1 MKFNVTLAKGIYMK
15 RIFLI
20 GSAFIGII
28 VGAGF
33 ASGQEILQYFTS
45 FGTLG
50 ILAGIVS
57 TVLFAYVGMML
68 VWLGSIFKAE
78 GHNDVIHKLTGGTMF
93 GKVIAW
99 LVDIVLIIALFG
111 FGVVMLAGGGSNFE
125 QQFGIP
131 AVYGTALMVI
141 LVLVFGMLRVDNVVK
156 VIGNITPL
164 LIICIVIVAIY
175 CLFTMSGSFSELD
188 TLAKSHTSAVPHWFI
203 AGVNYVSL
211 NVGLGASMSIVMG
224 GNEKNSKIAAWGGLV
239 GGIVLGLMI
248 MISHLAIFSK
258 IETVGHLP
266 LPMLGLV
273 NDISPILGVFMS
285 IVIYLM
291 IFNTCLGMFY
301 SLATRFTEIETKQF
315 KIFYTIFTL
324 IGFAISFAGF
334 TDLMTFFYP
343 VIGYMGI
350 IIIIVLIYAPFKVR
364 RIKNKVNHYKICKIS
379 YENSYIFL

>member
-1 MKFNVTLAKGIYMK
+1 MLESGFNLTLAKGIYMK

-45 FGTLG
+45 FGTAG
-50 ILAGIVS
+50 ILAGVVS

-68 VWLGSIFKAE
+68 VWLGSKFKAE
-78 GHNDVIHKLTGGTMF
+78 GHNDVIHKLTGGTVF

-141 LVLVFGMLRVDNVVK
+141 LVLLFGMLRVDSVVK
-156 VIGNITPL
+156 ITPL
-164 LIICIVIVAIY
+164 LIICIIIVAIY

-188 TLAKSHTSAVPHWFI
+188 TLAKSHKSAVPHWFI

-224 GNEKNSKIAAWGGLV
+224 GNERNSKVAAWGGLA
-239 GGIVLGLMI
+239 GGFVLGLMI
-248 MISHLAIFSK
+248 MVSHLAIFSK

-285 IVIYLM
+285 IVVYLM

-301 SLATRFTEIETKQF
+301 SLATRFTEIETNQF

-324 IGFAISFAGF
+324 IGFVISFAGF

-350 IIIIVLIYAPFKVR
+350 IIIIVLIYAPFKMK
-364 RIKNKVNHYKICKIS
+364 RIKKQGKS
-379 YENSYIFL
+379 FQDM

>member
-1 MKFNVTLAKGIYMK
+1 MLESGFNLTLAKGIYMK

-45 FGTLG
+45 FGTAG
-50 ILAGIVS
+50 ILAGVVS

-68 VWLGSIFKAE
+68 VWLGSKFKAE
-78 GHNDVIHKLTGGTMF
+78 GHNDVIHKLTGGTVF

-141 LVLVFGMLRVDNVVK
+141 LVLLFGMLRVDSVVK

-164 LIICIVIVAIY
+164 LIICIIIVAIY

-188 TLAKSHTSAVPHWFI
+188 TLAKSHKSAVPHWFI

-224 GNEKNSKIAAWGGLV
+224 GNERNSKVAAWGGLA
-239 GGIVLGLMI
+239 GGFVLGLMI
-248 MISHLAIFSK
+248 MVSHLAIFSK

-285 IVIYLM
+285 IVVYLM

-301 SLATRFTEIETKQF
+301 SLATRFTEIETNQF

-324 IGFAISFAGF
+324 IGFVISFAGF

-350 IIIIVLIYAPFKVR
+350 IIITVLIYAPFKMK
-364 RIKNKVNHYKICKIS
+364 RIKKQGKS
-379 YENSYIFL
+379 FQDM

>member
-45 FGTLG
+45 FGTVG

-188 TLAKSHTSAVPHWFI
+188 ALAKSHTSAVPHWFI

-224 GNEKNSKIAAWGGLV
+224 GNEKNSKVAAWGGLA

-364 RIKNKVNHYKICKIS
+364 RIKKQGES
-379 YENSYIFL
+379 LQDL

>member
-1 MKFNVTLAKGIYMK
+1 MLESGFNLTLAKGIYMK

-45 FGTLG
+45 FGTAG
-50 ILAGIVS
+50 ILAGVVS
-57 TVLFAYVGMML
+57 IGLFAYVGMML
-68 VWLGSIFKAE
+68 ACLGSIFKAE
-78 GHNDVIHKLTGGTMF
+78 GQNDVIHKLTGGTVF

-141 LVLVFGMLRVDNVVK
+141 LVLLFGMLRVDSVVK

-164 LIICIVIVAIY
+164 LIICIIIVAIY

-188 TLAKSHTSAVPHWFI
+188 TLAKSHKSAVPHWFI

-224 GNEKNSKIAAWGGLV
+224 GNERNSKVAAWGGLA
-239 GGIVLGLMI
+239 GGFVLGLMI
-248 MISHLAIFSK
+248 MVSHLAIFSK

-285 IVIYLM
+285 IVVYLM

-301 SLATRFTEIETKQF
+301 SLATRFTEIETNQF

-324 IGFAISFAGF
+324 IGFVLSFAGF

-350 IIIIVLIYAPFKVR
+350 IIIIVLIYAPFKMK
-364 RIKNKVNHYKICKIS
+364 RIKKQGKS
-379 YENSYIFL
+379 FQDM

>member
-1 MKFNVTLAKGIYMK
+1 MLESGFNLTLAKGIYMK

-45 FGTLG
+45 FGTAG
-50 ILAGIVS
+50 ILAGVVS

-68 VWLGSIFKAE
+68 VWLGSKFKAE
-78 GHNDVIHKLTGGTMF
+78 GHNDVIHKLTGGTVF

-141 LVLVFGMLRVDNVVK
+141 LVLLFGMLRVDSVVK

-164 LIICIVIVAIY
+164 LIICIIIVAIY

-188 TLAKSHTSAVPHWFI
+188 TLAKSHKSAVPHWFI

-224 GNEKNSKIAAWGGLV
+224 GNERNSKVAAWGGLA
-239 GGIVLGLMI
+239 GGFVLGLMI
-248 MISHLAIFSK
+248 MVSHLAIFSK

-285 IVIYLM
+285 IVVYLM

-301 SLATRFTEIETKQF
+301 SLATRFTEIETNKF

-324 IGFAISFAGF
+324 IGFVISFAGF

-350 IIIIVLIYAPFKVR
+350 IIIIVLIYAPFKMK
-364 RIKNKVNHYKICKIS
+364 RIKKQGKS
-379 YENSYIFL
+379 FQDM

>member
-1 MKFNVTLAKGIYMK
+1 MLESGFNLTLAKGIYMK

-45 FGTLG
+45 FGTAG
-50 ILAGIVS
+50 ILAGVVS

-68 VWLGSIFKAE
+68 VWLGSKFKAE
-78 GHNDVIHKLTGGTMF
+78 GHNDVIHKLTGGTVF

-141 LVLVFGMLRVDNVVK
+141 LVLLFGMLRVDSVVK

-164 LIICIVIVAIY
+164 LIICIIIVAIY

-188 TLAKSHTSAVPHWFI
+188 TLAKSHKSAVPHWFI

-224 GNEKNSKIAAWGGLV
+224 GNERNSKVAAWGGLA
-239 GGIVLGLMI
+239 GGFVLGLMI
-248 MISHLAIFSK
+248 MVSHLAIFSK

-285 IVIYLM
+285 IVVYLM

-301 SLATRFTEIETKQF
+301 SLATRFTEIETNQF

-324 IGFAISFAGF
+324 IGFVISFAGF

-350 IIIIVLIYAPFKVR
+350 IIIIVLIYAPFKMK
-364 RIKNKVNHYKICKIS
+364 RIKKQGKS
-379 YENSYIFL
+379 FQDM

>member
-1 MKFNVTLAKGIYMK
+1 MLESGFNLTLAKGIYMK

-45 FGTLG
+45 FGTAG
-50 ILAGIVS
+50 ILAGVVS

-68 VWLGSIFKAE
+68 VWLGSKFKAE
-78 GHNDVIHKLTGGTMF
+78 GHNDVIHKLTGGTVF

-111 FGVVMLAGGGSNFE
+111 FGVVMLAGGDSNFE

-141 LVLVFGMLRVDNVVK
+141 LVLLFGMLRVDSVVK

-164 LIICIVIVAIY
+164 LIICIIIVAIY

-188 TLAKSHTSAVPHWFI
+188 TLAKSHKSAVPHWFI

-224 GNEKNSKIAAWGGLV
+224 GNERNSKVAAWGGLA
-239 GGIVLGLMI
+239 GGFVLGLMI
-248 MISHLAIFSK
+248 MVSHLAIFSK

-285 IVIYLM
+285 IVVYLM

-301 SLATRFTEIETKQF
+301 SLATRFTEIETNQF

-324 IGFAISFAGF
+324 IGFVISFAGF

-350 IIIIVLIYAPFKVR
+350 IIIIVLIYAPFKMK
-364 RIKNKVNHYKICKIS
+364 RIKKQGKS
-379 YENSYIFL
+379 FQDM

>member
-45 FGTLG
+45 FGTVG

-224 GNEKNSKIAAWGGLV
+224 GNEKNSKVAAWGGLA

-301 SLATRFTEIETKQF
+301 SLATRFTEIETTQF

-364 RIKNKVNHYKICKIS
+364 RIKKQGES
-379 YENSYIFL
+379 LQDL

>member
-45 FGTLG
+45 FGTVG

-188 TLAKSHTSAVPHWFI
+188 ALAKSHTSAVPHWFI

-224 GNEKNSKIAAWGGLV
+224 GNEKNSKVAAWGGLA

-248 MISHLAIFSK
+248 MMSHLAIFSK

-364 RIKNKVNHYKICKIS
+364 RIKKQGKS
-379 YENSYIFL
+379 LQDL

>member
-1 MKFNVTLAKGIYMK
+1 MLESGFNLTLAKEIYMK

-45 FGTLG
+45 FGTAG
-50 ILAGIVS
+50 ILAGVVS

-68 VWLGSIFKAE
+68 VWLGSKFKAE
-78 GHNDVIHKLTGGTMF
+78 GHNDVIHKLTGGTVF

-141 LVLVFGMLRVDNVVK
+141 LVLLFGMLRVDSVVK

-164 LIICIVIVAIY
+164 LIICIIIVAIY

-188 TLAKSHTSAVPHWFI
+188 TLAKSHKSAVPHWFI

-224 GNEKNSKIAAWGGLV
+224 GNERNSKVAAWGGLA
-239 GGIVLGLMI
+239 GGFVLGLMI
-248 MISHLAIFSK
+248 MVSHLAIFSK

-285 IVIYLM
+285 IVVYLM

-301 SLATRFTEIETKQF
+301 SLATRFTEIETNQF

-324 IGFAISFAGF
+324 IGFVISFAGF

-350 IIIIVLIYAPFKVR
+350 IIIIVLIYAPFKMK
-364 RIKNKVNHYKICKIS
+364 RIKKQGKS
-379 YENSYIFL
+379 FQDM

>member
-1 MKFNVTLAKGIYMK
+1 MTFNVTLAKGIYMK

-164 LIICIVIVAIY
+164 LMICIVIVAIY

-188 TLAKSHTSAVPHWFI
+188 TLSKSHTSAVPHWFI

-343 VIGYMGI
+343 VVGYMSI
-350 IIIIVLIYAPFKVR
+350 IIIIVVINGPFKMR
-364 RIKNKVNHYKICKIS
+364 RIKKQGKS
-379 YENSYIFL
+379 LQDL

>member
-1 MKFNVTLAKGIYMK
+1 MLESGFNLTLAKGIYMK

-45 FGTLG
+45 FGTAG
-50 ILAGIVS
+50 ILAGVVS

-68 VWLGSIFKAE
+68 VWLGSKFKAE
-78 GHNDVIHKLTGGTMF
+78 GHNDVIHKLTGGTVF

-141 LVLVFGMLRVDNVVK
+141 LVLLFGMLRVDSVVK

-164 LIICIVIVAIY
+164 LIICIIIVAIY

-188 TLAKSHTSAVPHWFI
+188 TLAKSHKSAVPHWFI

-224 GNEKNSKIAAWGGLV
+224 GNERNSKVAAWGGLA
-239 GGIVLGLMI
+239 GGFVLGLMI
-248 MISHLAIFSK
+248 MVSHLAIFSK

-285 IVIYLM
+285 IVVYLM

-301 SLATRFTEIETKQF
+301 SLATRFTEIETNQF
-315 KIFYTIFTL
+315 KVFYTIFTL
-324 IGFAISFAGF
+324 IGFVISFAGF

-350 IIIIVLIYAPFKVR
+350 IIIIVLIYAPFKMK
-364 RIKNKVNHYKICKIS
+364 RIKKQGKS
-379 YENSYIFL
+379 FQDM

>member
-1 MKFNVTLAKGIYMK
+1 MK

-291 IFNTCLGMFY
+291 IFNTCLGMCY

-364 RIKNKVNHYKICKIS
+364 RIKKQGKS
-379 YENSYIFL
+379 LQDL